1 MVISVFGMFII
12 KNKGK
17 KVVKLKRFLHSFLSR
32 TFLPCYS
39 DIKTAIQN
47 VIFCDEV
54 DMVSRDLYKVY
65 KQRDSL

>member
-12 KNKGK
+12 KKDK
-17 KVVKLKRFLHSFLSR
+17 KKPLVKLKGGLRSFLSR

-54 DMVSRDLYKVY
+54 DMVSRDLYK
-65 KQRDSL
+65 QRDSL

>member
-17 KVVKLKRFLHSFLSR
+17 KVAQLKGYLHSFLSR

-39 DIKTAIQN
+39 DVKTAIQN

-54 DMVSRDLYKVY
+54 DMVSRDLYK
-65 KQRDSL
+65 QRDSL

>member
-12 KNKGK
+12 NKDKKNL
-17 KVVKLKRFLHSFLSR
+17 VKLKGDLRSFLSR

-54 DMVSRDLYKVY
+54 DMVSRDLYK
-65 KQRDSL
+65 QRDSL